1 MALDNRIDPHRITS
15 NQLCPET
22 KIISG
27 NSSKVDHYAEKWLQ
41 KSINTKLEQSKEL
54 CDEEKFN
61 FIVYMVIFPILQF
74 VICLI
79 GVAYI
84 SYSESGIRRRIAGYD
99 NLTDVPVGIPDPR
112 FQFRNKFF

>member
-1 MALDNRIDPHRITS
+1 M
-15 NQLCPET
+15 
-22 KIISG
+22 
-27 NSSKVDHYAEKWLQ
+27 Q

-61 FIVYMVIFPILQF
+61 FNVYMVIFPILQF

-84 SYSESGIRRRIAGYD
+84 SYSESGILQRIAGYA
-99 NLTDVPVGIPDPR
+99 NLTDVPVGIQDSR

>member
-1 MALDNRIDPHRITS
+1 
-15 NQLCPET
+15 
-22 KIISG
+22 
-27 NSSKVDHYAEKWLQ
+27 
-41 KSINTKLEQSKEL
+41 
-54 CDEEKFN
+54 
-61 FIVYMVIFPILQF
+61 MVIFPILQF

-84 SYSESGIRRRIAGYD
+84 SYSESGIRRRIAGYS

>member
-1 MALDNRIDPHRITS
+1 MALANRIDPNS
-15 NQLCPET
+15 NQLRLGT
-22 KIISG
+22 QTFSG

-54 CDEEKFN
+54 CDEEKLN
-61 FIVYMVIFPILQF
+61 FIIYMVIFPILQF

-84 SYSESGIRRRIAGYD
+84 SYSESGIRRRIAGYS